1 VTSILLLAGTSEAAE
16 LAGRLHSTPGLNV
29 VASFAGRVAQP
40 KPLPC
45 TVRIGGFGGAE
56 GLAGELRRAGHDLL
70 IDATHPFAARMA
82 ANAEAAAR
90 ATGVPRLRL
99 LRPPWVPEKDDDWHD
114 VDDMDAAAEQLATL
128 GARVVFLATGRHE
141 VESFARLTA
150 TRFVLRAI
158 DPPDPLPLAA
168 VDVVLDRGPFAVES
182 ETSLLRHHGVDAI
195 VTRNSGGRASAA
207 KLAAARTLRI
217 PVVMV
222 RRPPPPPGEQ
232 VETADEA
239 IAWVAARRAT
249 PMN

>member
-16 LAGRLHSTPGLNV
+16 LARRLHATPGLNV

-45 TVRIGGFGGAE
+45 TVRSGGFGGAE

-99 LRPPWVPEKDDDWHD
+99 LRPAWVPEADDDWHD
-114 VDDMDAAAEQLATL
+114 ADDMDAAAERVAAL
-128 GARVVFLATGRHE
+128 GARVVFLATGRYE
-141 VESFARLTA
+141 VEPFARLAA
-150 TRFVLRAI
+150 TRFVLRAV
-158 DPPDPLPLAA
+158 DPPGTLPLGE

-182 ETSLLRHHGVDAI
+182 EIALLRHHGVDAI
-195 VTRNSGGRASAA
+195 VARNSGGRASAA
-207 KLAAARTLRI
+207 KLAAARALRI

-222 RRPPPPPGEQ
+222 RRPPAPSGEQ
-232 VETADEA
+232 VGTVDEA
-239 IAWVAARRAT
+239 IAWVAAHRR
-249 PMN
+249 